1 VPASNLARG
10 GWRESPALAVT
21 KVKCGLTHG
30 MIRPELH
37 VYSRVMRGKFDN
49 GDVVAKVR
57 AA

>member
-1 VPASNLARG
+1 MT
-10 GWRESPALAVT
+10 ESPGLAVT

-37 VYSRVMRGKFDN
+37 VYRQVMRGKFDN